1 MIKFG
6 VTKTSEKES
15 ADELSVVV
23 RKGFH
28 IYIYNSVFI
37 KIYICYFQGTMGC
50 TPNSVPMV
58 FIVFPRDSWE

>member
-28 IYIYNSVFI
+28 IYIY
-37 KIYICYFQGTMGC
+37 KLCIYQNLYMLL
-50 TPNSVPMV
+50 S
-58 FIVFPRDSWE
+58 RDNGVYP